1 MGWLLTPCWREPDI
15 TAPGSRNTG
24 ARGAGNRAKTPIV
37 TAAALTRL
45 SLTDFR
51 SYERADLDLDGRPVW
66 LAGPNG
72 AGKTN
77 LLEAVSLLIPGRGL
91 RGSALAEV
99 GRRMPGEPTGRAW
112 AVAVTVR
119 AADGE
124 TRLGT
129 GVEQPAAARRVVRVE
144 GEPTPPGRLAEHL
157 RQVWLTPAQ
166 DRLFLEGATERRR
179 FFDRL
184 VFAAEPQHAA
194 HVQAYEKAQR
204 ERMRLL
210 TDGPADPAWLD
221 ALEAQLAEAGTLMAE
236 ARARTLAALTA
247 EIATRGERPFPQAR
261 LSLTGDWERMAGE
274 GVDFAEIESRLARAL
289 KQARERDAAAGR
301 ALTGP
306 HRGDLAVVHVEKDRP
321 AAECSTGEQKALI
334 LNLVLAQAARL
345 ARSEVAPSPILLLDE
360 VAAHLDARRRAALF
374 DEIEA
379 LGLQAFLT
387 GTDDMLFEGLQGRA
401 QGFRVDGAALAP
413 VT

>member
-1 MGWLLTPCWREPDI
+1 
-15 TAPGSRNTG
+15 
-24 ARGAGNRAKTPIV
+24 V
-37 TAAALTRL
+37 TAAAITRL

-51 SYERADLDLDGRPVW
+51 SYERAELTLDGRPVW

-77 LLEAVSLLIPGRGL
+77 LLEAVSFLIPGRGL

-99 GRRMPGEPTGRAW
+99 GRRLPGEATGRAW
-112 AVAVTVR
+112 AVAVAIRTE
-119 AADGE
+119 AGE

-129 GVEQPAAARRVVRVE
+129 GVEQAGAARRVVRVE
-144 GEPTPPGRLAEHL
+144 GEPAPPGRLAEHT

-166 DRLFLEGATERRR
+166 DRLFLEGASDRRR

-184 VFAAEPQHAA
+184 VFAAEPAHAA

-210 TDGPADPAWLD
+210 TDGPADPTWLD
-221 ALEAQLAEAGTLMAE
+221 ALEARLAEAGTLMAE
-236 ARARTLAALTA
+236 ARARTLALLSE
-247 EIATRGERPFPQAR
+247 EIGARGERPFPQAR
-261 LSLTGDWERMAGE
+261 LSLTGDWERMAAE
-274 GVDFAEIESRLARAL
+274 GVDFAETESRLARAL

-306 HRGDLAVVHVEKDRP
+306 HRGDLAVVHAEKDRP

-345 ARSEVAPSPILLLDE
+345 ARSQTAPSPILLLDE

-387 GTDDMLFEGLQGRA
+387 GTDEMLFDGLTGRA
-401 QGFRVDGAALAP
+401 QGFRVEGSEL
-413 VT
+413 VGL

>member
-1 MGWLLTPCWREPDI
+1 M
-15 TAPGSRNTG
+15 
-24 ARGAGNRAKTPIV
+24 

-51 SYERADLDLDGRPVW
+51 YYERAELSLDGGPVW

-77 LLEAVSLLIPGRGL
+77 LLEAVSFLIPGRGL
-91 RGSALAEV
+91 RGSALSEV
-99 GRRMPGEPTGRAW
+99 GRRMPGEAVGRAW
-112 AVAVTVR
+112 AVAVTVQG
-119 AADGE
+119 ADGE

-129 GVEQPAAARRVVRVE
+129 GVEQAGAPRRVVRVE
-144 GEPTPPGRLAEHL
+144 GEPVPPGRLAEHG

-166 DRLFLEGATERRR
+166 DRLFLEGAADRRR

-184 VFAAEPQHAA
+184 VFAGEPQHAA

-236 ARARTLAALTA
+236 ARARTLAALAA
-247 EIATRGERPFPQAR
+247 EIDTRGERPFPQAR
-261 LSLTGDWERMAGE
+261 LALTGDWERMAGE
-274 GVDFAEIESRLARAL
+274 GVDFAEIEGRLARAL

-306 HRGDLAVVHVEKDRP
+306 HRGDLSVVHAEKDRP

-345 ARSEVAPSPILLLDE
+345 ARAEAPSPILLLDE

-387 GTDDMLFEGLQGRA
+387 GTDEMLFEGLA
-401 QGFRVDGAALAP
+401 
-413 VT
+413 

>member
-1 MGWLLTPCWREPDI
+1 
-15 TAPGSRNTG
+15 
-24 ARGAGNRAKTPIV
+24 V
-37 TAAALTRL
+37 TATALTRL
-45 SLTDFR
+45 ALTDFR
-51 SYERADLDLDGRPVW
+51 SYASAELELDGRPVW

-77 LLEAVSLLIPGRGL
+77 LLEAVSFLIPGRGL
-91 RGSALAEV
+91 RGSSLAEV
-99 GRRMPGEPTGRAW
+99 GRRMPGEAVGRAW
-112 AVAVTVR
+112 AVAVTIR
-119 AADGE
+119 ADGEE

-129 GVEQPAAARRVVRVE
+129 GVEQAGASRRVVRIE
-144 GEPTPPGRLAEHL
+144 GEPAPPGRLAEHI

-166 DRLFLEGATERRR
+166 DRLFLEGAADRRR

-194 HVQAYEKAQR
+194 HVQAYEKALR

-210 TDGPADPAWLD
+210 TDGPPDPAWLD
-221 ALEAQLAEAGTLMAE
+221 ALEARLAEAGTLMAE
-236 ARARTLAALTA
+236 ARARTLAALSA
-247 EIATRGERPFPQAR
+247 EIATRGERPFPLAR
-261 LSLTGDWERMAGE
+261 LSLTGDWERMAGQ
-274 GVDFAEIESRLARAL
+274 GVEFAEIEGRLARAL
-289 KQARERDAAAGR
+289 ASARDRDAAAGR

-306 HRGDLAVVHVEKDRP
+306 HRGDLSVIHDEKDRA

-345 ARSEVAPSPILLLDE
+345 ARAEGHPAPILLLDE

-374 DEIEA
+374 DEIDA

-387 GTDDMLFEGLQGRA
+387 GTDEMLFEGLAGRA
-401 QGFRVDGAALAP
+401 QGFRADGAGLTPAA
-413 VT
+413 